1 MDMLPELVVDLQASS
16 ARGATA
22 MYLAMFL
29 AHKPELDI
37 DRVTSGVT
45 PSSDVN
51 ALLYAVSGYDTRN
64 ARRICH
70 EEFYDKVVLPAD
82 EPVEVELD
90 KEREAEARPAGSGDG
105 SRYTWT
111 SSNEARKG

>member
-1 MDMLPELVVDLQASS
+1 LD
-16 ARGATA
+16 
-22 MYLAMFL
+22 
-29 AHKPELDI
+29 HNPELDI
-37 DRVTSGVT
+37 DRVTSVV
-45 PSSDVN
+45 PPCSDVN
-51 ALLYAVSGYDTRN
+51 ALRNAVSGYDTRI
-64 ARRICH
+64 ARRIHH

-105 SRYTWT
+105 NRYTWT